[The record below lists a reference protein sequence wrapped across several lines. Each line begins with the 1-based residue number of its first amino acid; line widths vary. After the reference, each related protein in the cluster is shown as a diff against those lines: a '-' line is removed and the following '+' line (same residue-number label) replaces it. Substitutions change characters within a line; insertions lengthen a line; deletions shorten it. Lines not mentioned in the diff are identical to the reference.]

1 MKVKGRIKAKPDLPV
16 ARKASEA
23 HWGSFDGVQTD
34 WWAEV
39 WCLDCSPHRFDED
52 QDESMDVLWARSDAG
67 VFAIHGSSC
76 RMMESAR
83 QQLQGQAVI
92 CGRLVQRSRARST
105 DQMALTQ
112 LPFVD
117 HSRSQWSQWSQS
129 SSALRVQRHTHSA
142 SDIWDLCDL

>member
-52 QDESMDVLWARSDAG
+52 QDESMDGTLGTIRRWR
-67 VFAIHGSSC
+67 FC
-76 RMMESAR
+76 YTRELM
-83 QQLQGQAVI
+83 
-92 CGRLVQRSRARST
+92 
-105 DQMALTQ
+105 
-112 LPFVD
+112 
-117 HSRSQWSQWSQS
+117 
-129 SSALRVQRHTHSA
+129 
-142 SDIWDLCDL
+142 